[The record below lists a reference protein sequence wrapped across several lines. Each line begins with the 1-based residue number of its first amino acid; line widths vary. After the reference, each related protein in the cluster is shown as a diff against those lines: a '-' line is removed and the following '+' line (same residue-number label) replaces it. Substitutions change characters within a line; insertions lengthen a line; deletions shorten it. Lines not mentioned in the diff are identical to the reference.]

1 MDTKEIIGQMDAKR
15 ALFGL
20 FFEFHNRLQAAGDA
34 FYEEITCKQFFL
46 LACMLLFKDA
56 SPPTANEMAEVMG
69 CSRQSVKEILN
80 SLEKKGF
87 ILMVTDEA
95 DKRKR
100 RITLTEKADEF
111 RARNFARE
119 VDFINGLYDGLT
131 DDEIKATYR
140 VITRLEENL
149 KKMSEE

>member
-1 MDTKEIIGQMDAKR
+1 MEPEKIISQMDARR

-111 RARNFARE
+111 RARNFSRE

-131 DDEIKATYR
+131 DNEIKATYR

>member
-1 MDTKEIIGQMDAKR
+1 MDSNDVIRQMDARR

-46 LACMLLFKDA
+46 LACMSLFKDA

-95 DKRKR
+95 DKRKK